1 MWLERRCRLVGLLA
15 TTFVLF
21 AVPALMADDQR
32 AVPSKI
38 PLSVHVTAVLGI
50 VLGNAILATVFFF
63 CRALFRFARA
73 QTKRTAGSSWRGT
86 FDTTRYAN
94 EGRTLLA
101 GALKDIGISA
111 LCVLLA
117 AAAIAGLRLQ

>member
-1 MWLERRCRLVGLLA
+1 MWLEKRCRLVGLLA

-32 AVPSKI
+32 TMPSKI

-73 QTKRTAGSSWRGT
+73 QNKRAAAGSWRGT
-86 FDTTRYAN
+86 FDATHYAD
-94 EGRTLLA
+94 EGQTLLA

-111 LCVLLA
+111 LCLLLA
-117 AAAIAGLRLQ
+117 AAAIAGLRFQ

>member
-15 TTFVLF
+15 TSFVLF

-73 QTKRTAGSSWRGT
+73 RNKRVAGRSWRGT
-86 FDTTRYAN
+86 FDTAEYAG

-101 GALKDIGISA
+101 GALKDIGRGA